1 MSRLSRD
8 GRVVSHQGVGEQPSL
23 VRDTVVMVLVT
34 NKTEVWPHT
43 VERCLRQEELPI
55 LWWKQ
60 DHLVREN
67 LKYI

>member
-1 MSRLSRD
+1 MLSLSRD

-23 VRDTVVMVLVT
+23 VRDTVIMVLVT
-34 NKTEVWPHT
+34 NQTEVWPHT
-43 VERCLRQEELPI
+43 VERCLRQEKLPI

>member
-1 MSRLSRD
+1 MLSLSRD

-43 VERCLRQEELPI
+43 VERGAPNPLVEAGPSCQGELEI
-55 LWWKQ
+55 YLG
-60 DHLVREN
+60 
-67 LKYI
+67 